1 MAGVTSVV
9 SALATDL
16 KRAHL
21 AALVTGDTSAGV
33 KSTISD
39 AVNVLSNLA
48 KSQHG
53 RVFSSPLSQKANFM
67 DPLTFT
73 IFSRFHFSL
82 APSWWPVERRSTSMG
97 LN

>member
-1 MAGVTSVV
+1 VPDILQATGIGPSLLQFLHPALHGLASIPGFFKKPTRSGVTSVV

-21 AALVTGDTSAGV
+21 AALVTGDTSAEV

-53 RVFSSPLSQKANFM
+53 RVFSSPL
-67 DPLTFT
+67 
-73 IFSRFHFSL
+73 
-82 APSWWPVERRSTSMG
+82 
-97 LN
+97 